1 MIDDTY
7 KNHPVFKQL
16 TEYADFYNSLS
27 FSIMCFMTS
36 GTYSVINIDT
46 YTFSSMRGTLESI
59 KDILFKGR
67 INDSYALLR
76 KYYDSTIVNVY
87 SDLYLKDHFSID
99 NFIVEKIDN
108 WVKGKDQLPEFRIM
122 SNYIRESDKLSAINT
137 LLYQDDRYKK
147 LRERC
152 NDHTHYNCYKNLLY
166 NDSEIYLNNRVKTL
180 DSFSSDLENIFILH
194 LSYLFYLNDHYLMSS
209 DYMDSMDCGEE
220 PEEGSQ
226 YFVAPFI
233 QDIFDT
239 VVKIKRPDIAT
250 EIKSKTSMQLK

>member
-1 MIDDTY
+1 
-7 KNHPVFKQL
+7 
-16 TEYADFYNSLS
+16 
-27 FSIMCFMTS
+27 MTS